1 MGSADFYEA
10 FKRHREAE
18 KARANSEESIVRPD
32 DTDSYSEETD
42 LQHDD
47 YPSDEINNF
56 PDYEDDSNL
65 LEAVEEPSTEAT
77 VSSIHMHSDE
87 IYSEARYSGNLPPYP
102 EPRQSNVIAM
112 KNSTFFCSLIVVGL
126 GLVLSYIIGQEHGR
140 GNPIL
145 DTSGN
150 RQTLSIVRPGNTTTV
165 GGSEDVQQPQE
176 QDVQKQ
182 YILVL
187 CTYDI
192 SKSEIARL
200 TLKRLQEGGF
210 PKLDLAKDSKH
221 IYLYSGPFED
231 LADAALVDY
240 QNHFK
245 NQRDFA
251 KCFVKTVIMR

>member
-18 KARANSEESIVRPD
+18 KARAISEGSIVRPD
-32 DTDSYSEETD
+32 DTDSDSEDSD
-42 LQHDD
+42 LHYEDSSTEDQND
-47 YPSDEINNF
+47 F

-65 LEAVEEPSTEAT
+65 LEAIEEPNTEET
-77 VSSIHMHSDE
+77 VSSIHGHPDE
-87 IYSEARYSGNLPPYP
+87 IYSDARYSGNLPYP
-102 EPRQSNVIAM
+102 EPRHSNVIAM
-112 KNSTFFCSLIVVGL
+112 KTSTFFCSLIVIGL
-126 GLVLSYIIGQEHGR
+126 GLVLSYIIGLERGR

-145 DTSGN
+145 DTNGD
-150 RQTLSIVRPGNTTTV
+150 RQTLSIVQPGNTTNV
-165 GGSEDVQQPQE
+165 RDAEGVQQPQE
-176 QDVQKQ
+176 QQVKKQ

-187 CTYDI
+187 ATYDI
-192 SKSEIARL
+192 AKSEIARL

-231 LADAALVDY
+231 RADAALVDY

-245 NQRDFA
+245 NQRDFS

>member
-18 KARANSEESIVRPD
+18 RARSDSEESIVRPD
-32 DTDSYSEETD
+32 ETDSHPGESD
-42 LQHDD
+42 LHHED
-47 YPSDEINNF
+47 YPSDEMNDF

-65 LEAVEEPSTEAT
+65 LEAIEEPHTEET
-77 VSSIHMHSDE
+77 VSSIQMHADE
-87 IYSEARYSGNLPPYP
+87 MLSEAKYSGHLPPYP
-102 EPRQSNVIAM
+102 EERPSNVIAM
-112 KNSTFFCSLIVVGL
+112 KTSTFFCSLIVVGL

-140 GNPIL
+140 GNPLL
-145 DTSGN
+145 DTSGD
-150 RQTLSIVRPGNTTTV
+150 RQTLSIVRPGNTTTI
-165 GGSEDVQQPQE
+165 GPEGQRAQE
-176 QDVQKQ
+176 AEVQKQ

-192 SKSEIARL
+192 NKSDIARL
-200 TLKRLQEGGF
+200 TLKRLKEGGF

-221 IYLYSGPFED
+221 IYLYSGPYKD
-231 LADAALVDY
+231 KDDSGLLDY

-245 NQRDFA
+245 RQCDFS

>member
-10 FKRHREAE
+10 FKRHRESE
-18 KARANSEESIVRPD
+18 KARANSDESIVRPD
-32 DTDSYSEETD
+32 DTDSYSEDTD
-42 LQHDD
+42 DYQED
-47 YPSDEINNF
+47 YPSGEVDNF

-65 LEAVEEPSTEAT
+65 LEAISEPSTEAT

-87 IYSEARYSGNLPPYP
+87 VYSQARYSGHLPSHP
-102 EPRQSNVIAM
+102 EPRPSNLISM
-112 KNSTFFCSLIVVGL
+112 KNSTLFFSLIVIGL
-126 GLVLSYIIGQEHGR
+126 GIVLSYMIGQEQGR
-140 GNPIL
+140 GNPLL
-145 DTSGN
+145 DTSGD

-165 GGSEDVQQPQE
+165 RNSEDVQQPQE
-176 QDVQKQ
+176 QEVQKQ

-192 SKSEIARL
+192 NKSEIARL

-221 IYLYSGPFED
+221 IYLYSGPYEG

-245 NQRDFA
+245 SQPDFS